1 MRRARIQ
8 ALTFATVL
16 GLSIVAGTATMSTA
30 ADAAPTPVAASD
42 VARDPVARHKS
53 FVALWND
60 QKYDEL
66 LDSYAEDAIVAPPN
80 HDIIR
85 GNQAIVAYFK
95 TVRPLFG
102 ALKTGMEP
110 HSVLKDGKITSI
122 LAPYEFTN
130 GVRVTSSE
138 TYERQSDGRYK
149 LVHDQFGLR
158 DPLK

>member
-1 MRRARIQ
+1 MRRW
-8 ALTFATVL
+8 LFVGSCATLV
-16 GLSIVAGTATMSTA
+16 IVAGTATMSTA
-30 ADAAPTPVAASD
+30 ADAAPTSVAASD
-42 VARDPVARHKS
+42 AAKDPVARHKS

-66 LDSYAEDAIVAPPN
+66 LDFYAEDAVLAPPN
-80 HDIIR
+80 HDVIR
-85 GNQAIVAYFK
+85 GNQAIVAYIK

-102 ALKTGMEP
+102 AFKTGMEP
-110 HSVLKDGKITSI
+110 YSVLKDGKITSI

-130 GVRVTSSE
+130 GVRLHSSE

-149 LVHDQFGLR
+149 LVHDQAGLR